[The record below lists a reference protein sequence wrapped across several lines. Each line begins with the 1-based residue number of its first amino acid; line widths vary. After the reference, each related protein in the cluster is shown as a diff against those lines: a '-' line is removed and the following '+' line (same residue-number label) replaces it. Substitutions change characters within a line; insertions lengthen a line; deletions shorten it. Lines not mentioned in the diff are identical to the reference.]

1 MFKKKRKEEGAEK
14 KVSVAPVGGFKKYLR
29 AHWQLYLMML
39 PPLIVLLIFAYGPM
53 YGLILAFKD
62 YKVSLGIGGSPWA
75 SDFGLGNFIRFFDN
89 YNFWACLKNTLIL
102 SVYTMLVEIPT
113 AIVLALSLN
122 YVKSRIFKKAAQM
135 ITYCPYFISTI
146 VFVGIINMLM
156 DNRIGVI
163 GSFLYNNFGIN
174 ILGSPELFPSL
185 YVWSG
190 VWQTVGY
197 GSIIYVAALAS
208 VDMQIHE
215 AAIIDGA
222 TLLQRIRYVDIPA
235 ILPTAVIMMILNMG
249 RILNTGVDMQIHEA
263 AIIDGATLLQR
274 IRYVDIPAILPTAVI
289 MMILNMGRILN
300 TGYEKILAMQNQ
312 MNLSTSEVISTYSY
326 KVSLV
331 STFPDFPLATAIGMF
346 QSVIGLVLILIV
358 NKIAKKISGNGLM

>member
-1 MFKKKRKEEGAEK
+1 MFKKKKKGLEKRVSKE
-14 KVSVAPVGGFKKYLR
+14 SVGGFKKYLQ

-75 SDFGLGNFIRFFDN
+75 SDFGFGNFIRFFDN
-89 YNFWACLKNTLIL
+89 YNFGACLKNTLIL

-122 YVKSRIFKKAAQM
+122 YVKNRIFKKAAQM

-163 GSFLYNNFGIN
+163 GSFLYNNFGVN

-208 VDMQIHE
+208 
-215 AAIIDGA
+215 
-222 TLLQRIRYVDIPA
+222 
-235 ILPTAVIMMILNMG
+235 
-249 RILNTGVDMQIHEA
+249 VDMQIHEA

>member
-1 MFKKKRKEEGAEK
+1 MLKKKRKEEGTGK
-14 KVSVAPVGGFKKYLR
+14 KVSAVSAGGLKKYFQ

-75 SDFGLGNFIRFFDN
+75 SDFGFGNFIRFFDN
-89 YNFWACLKNTLIL
+89 YNFWECLKNTLVL

-122 YVKSRIFKKAAQM
+122 YVKNKVFKKAAQM

-249 RILNTGVDMQIHEA
+249 RILNTG
-263 AIIDGATLLQR
+263 
-274 IRYVDIPAILPTAVI
+274 
-289 MMILNMGRILN
+289 
-300 TGYEKILAMQNQ
+300 YEKILAMQNQ
-312 MNLSTSEVISTYSY
+312 MNLSTSEVISTSSY

-346 QSVIGLVLILIV
+346 QSVIGLILILIV

>member
-1 MFKKKRKEEGAEK
+1 MFKKKRKEEGTGK
-14 KVSVAPVGGFKKYLR
+14 KVSAVSAGGLKKYFQ

-89 YNFWACLKNTLIL
+89 YNFWECLKNTLIL

-249 RILNTGVDMQIHEA
+249 RILNTG
-263 AIIDGATLLQR
+263 
-274 IRYVDIPAILPTAVI
+274 
-289 MMILNMGRILN
+289 
-300 TGYEKILAMQNQ
+300 YEKILAMQNQ

>member
-29 AHWQLYLMML
+29 AHWQLYLMKL

-249 RILNTGVDMQIHEA
+249 RILNTG
-263 AIIDGATLLQR
+263 
-274 IRYVDIPAILPTAVI
+274 
-289 MMILNMGRILN
+289 
-300 TGYEKILAMQNQ
+300 YEKILAMQNQ

>member
-1 MFKKKRKEEGAEK
+1 MEQMFKKKKKGLEKRVSKE
-14 KVSVAPVGGFKKYLR
+14 SVGGFKKYLQ

-75 SDFGLGNFIRFFDN
+75 SDFGFGNFIRFFDN
-89 YNFWACLKNTLIL
+89 YNFGACLKNTLIL

-122 YVKSRIFKKAAQM
+122 YVKNRIFKKAAQM

-249 RILNTGVDMQIHEA
+249 RILNTG
-263 AIIDGATLLQR
+263 
-274 IRYVDIPAILPTAVI
+274 
-289 MMILNMGRILN
+289 
-300 TGYEKILAMQNQ
+300 YEKILAMQNQ

>member
-1 MFKKKRKEEGAEK
+1 MLKKKRKEEGTGK
-14 KVSVAPVGGFKKYLR
+14 KVSAVSAGGLKKYFQ

-62 YKVSLGIGGSPWA
+62 YKVRLGIGGSPGA
-75 SDFGLGNFIRFFDN
+75 SDFGFGNFIRFFDN
-89 YNFWACLKNTLIL
+89 YNFWECLKNTLVL

-122 YVKSRIFKKAAQM
+122 YVKNKVFKKAAQM

-249 RILNTGVDMQIHEA
+249 RILNTG
-263 AIIDGATLLQR
+263 
-274 IRYVDIPAILPTAVI
+274 
-289 MMILNMGRILN
+289 
-300 TGYEKILAMQNQ
+300 YEKILAMQNQ

-346 QSVIGLVLILIV
+346 QSVIGLILILIV

>member
-222 TLLQRIRYVDIPA
+222 TLLQRIRYVDIP
-235 ILPTAVIMMILNMG
+235 G
-249 RILNTGVDMQIHEA
+249 
-263 AIIDGATLLQR
+263 
-274 IRYVDIPAILPTAVI
+274 ILPTAVI

>member
-1 MFKKKRKEEGAEK
+1 
-14 KVSVAPVGGFKKYLR
+14 
-29 AHWQLYLMML
+29 
-39 PPLIVLLIFAYGPM
+39 
-53 YGLILAFKD
+53 
-62 YKVSLGIGGSPWA
+62 
-75 SDFGLGNFIRFFDN
+75 
-89 YNFWACLKNTLIL
+89 
-102 SVYTMLVEIPT
+102 MLVEIPT
-113 AIVLALSLN
+113 AIILALSLN
-122 YVKSRIFKKAAQM
+122 YVKNKVFKKAAQM

-163 GSFLYNNFGIN
+163 GNFLYDNFGIN
-174 ILGSPELFPSL
+174 ILGSPDLFPSL

-190 VWQTVGY
+190 VWQMVGY

-249 RILNTGVDMQIHEA
+249 RILNM
-263 AIIDGATLLQR
+263 
-274 IRYVDIPAILPTAVI
+274 
-289 MMILNMGRILN
+289 
-300 TGYEKILAMQNQ
+300 GYEKILAMQNQ
-312 MNLSTSEVISTYSY
+312 MNLSTSEVIPTYAY

-331 STFPDFPLATAIGMF
+331 STFPDFSLATAIGMF
-346 QSVIGLVLILIV
+346 QSVIGLILILTI
-358 NKIAKKISGNGLM
+358 NKLAKKISGNGLM